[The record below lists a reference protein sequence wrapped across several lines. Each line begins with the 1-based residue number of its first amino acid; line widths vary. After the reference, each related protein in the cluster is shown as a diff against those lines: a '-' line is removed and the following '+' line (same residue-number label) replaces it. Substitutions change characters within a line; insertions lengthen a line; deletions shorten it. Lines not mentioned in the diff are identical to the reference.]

1 MEQDPQPL
9 VQTPAAPPEPKACC
23 PLLVIGV
30 WYGIA
35 AGITEGALLLLFER
49 LNWAEWAR
57 MMHVS
62 VDILWVS
69 PVVDLLLFTT
79 IAAVVWCLSR
89 LFRAMPARL
98 VLGFV
103 LTGLAVYDWLEL
115 TDRLYHRACLLLSL
129 GAAVAFL
136 RWLRRHEAA
145 ICDFWRR
152 SAPVLV
158 GVLVVLFVGIK
169 GGSRL
174 AERRHSAQLP
184 EAGGEAPN
192 IVVIVIDTLR
202 ADHLSSYGYAR
213 PTSPVIDRIASQ
225 GVLFENAIAASSWSL
240 PSHAS
245 LITGR
250 YPSEHG
256 LENVLPMPWLGW
268 GRHSLGGYETLAEA
282 LDGRGYRTGA
292 FSANRVYFTRGVGM
306 GRGFMHFE
314 DYFDSGADCFVRTVF
329 GRVFAR
335 FYLNR
340 TEKSKV
346 TRLLRYLGMDSLLD
360 KDSEGSGDY
369 GGAYGVRKR
378 AGMVNQEVLDWVD
391 RDRGHPFF
399 AFLNYLDVHYAYGGP
414 RGYPKPAW
422 DHGTVIDEYDAG
434 LKYVDDSIGQLES
447 DLERRGGGRETLL
460 IVTSDHGESLGDHGL
475 SYHGASLYRELIRV
489 PLVISYPGHIPGQVR
504 VERPVTNS
512 AIASTILAVLP
523 AARSEQTGR
532 GPSDERNPFP
542 GPPLS
547 ELWQGSALPGSWPN
561 PISQLA
567 ETNIIVRE
575 DRVMEGKIPL
585 ATNGSM
591 QSVVTP
597 RWHLIVHQTLGRQL
611 YDWTRDPGELQN
623 LAQEKA
629 GSEVAVGLLP
639 ELQPKSTS
647 AAVP

>member
-1 MEQDPQPL
+1 
-9 VQTPAAPPEPKACC
+9 
-23 PLLVIGV
+23 
-30 WYGIA
+30 
-35 AGITEGALLLLFER
+35 
-49 LNWAEWAR
+49 
-57 MMHVS
+57 
-62 VDILWVS
+62 
-69 PVVDLLLFTT
+69 
-79 IAAVVWCLSR
+79 
-89 LFRAMPARL
+89 
-98 VLGFV
+98 
-103 LTGLAVYDWLEL
+103 
-115 TDRLYHRACLLLSL
+115 
-129 GAAVAFL
+129 
-136 RWLRRHEAA
+136 
-145 ICDFWRR
+145 
-152 SAPVLV
+152 
-158 GVLVVLFVGIK
+158 
-169 GGSRL
+169 
-174 AERRHSAQLP
+174 
-184 EAGGEAPN
+184 
-192 IVVIVIDTLR
+192 
-202 ADHLSSYGYAR
+202 
-213 PTSPVIDRIASQ
+213 
-225 GVLFENAIAASSWSL
+225 
-240 PSHAS
+240 
-245 LITGR
+245 
-250 YPSEHG
+250 
-256 LENVLPMPWLGW
+256 
-268 GRHSLGGYETLAEA
+268 
-282 LDGRGYRTGA
+282 
-292 FSANRVYFTRGVGM
+292 VYFTRGVGM

-639 ELQPKSTS
+639 ELQPKRTS
-647 AAVP
+647 ATVP